1 MQQIEVRVEWQ
12 IDRDWS
18 NWLVKPSVVHT
29 AKGETLL
36 TGIAQ
41 DQSAFYGLLSRLSS
55 LGLQV
60 VSLTC
65 DGGDSSA
72 GKEAREM

>member
-1 MQQIEVRVEWQ
+1 MQQIELRIKGL

-18 NWLVKPSVVHT
+18 NWLAESSVIQT
-29 AKGETLL
+29 PRGETLL
-36 TGIAQ
+36 AGIAR

-60 VSLTC
+60 ISLTC
-65 DGGDSSA
+65 CSDDSDP
-72 GKEAREM
+72 GEEVKKV

>member
-1 MQQIEVRVEWQ
+1 MQKIELRIKGL

-18 NWLVKPSVVHT
+18 NWLEKPSVIHT

-36 TGIAQ
+36 TGIAE

-55 LGLQV
+55 LGV
-60 VSLTC
+60 EVTSLTC
-65 DGGDSSA
+65 DGDDPSA
-72 GKEAREM
+72 RTEVKEM

>member
-1 MQQIEVRVEWQ
+1 MQKIELRIKGL

-18 NWLVKPSVVHT
+18 NWLVKPSVIHT
-29 AKGETLL
+29 SSGETLL
-36 TGIAQ
+36 TGIAE

-60 VSLTC
+60 ISLTC
-65 DGGDSSA
+65 DWGHAST
-72 GKEAREM
+72 GKEAGKM

>member
-1 MQQIEVRVEWQ
+1 MQKIEIRIKGL

-18 NWLVKPSVVHT
+18 NWLVRPSVIHT
-29 AKGETLL
+29 AGGETLL
-36 TGIAQ
+36 TGIAE

-60 VSLTC
+60 ISLTC
-65 DGGDSSA
+65 DGGDASTA
-72 GKEAREM
+72 KEASKM